1 MIKKYEKELSKEE
14 KKQRKYKDYDLLKSY
29 DIGFEGKEELLEVE
43 LETDLYDEYTIC
55 LFKNGKIKKLKQRKQ
70 KILRK

>member
-43 LETDLYDEYTIC
+43 LEMD
-55 LFKNGKIKKLKQRKQ
+55 
-70 KILRK
+70 